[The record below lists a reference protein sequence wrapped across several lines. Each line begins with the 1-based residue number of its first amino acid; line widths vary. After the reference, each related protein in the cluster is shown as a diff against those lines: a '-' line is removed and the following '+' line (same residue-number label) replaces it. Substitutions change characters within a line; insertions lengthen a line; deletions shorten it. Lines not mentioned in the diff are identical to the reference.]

1 MEYWDAYDKFRRPLG
16 YQIKRGDPIP
26 AEARHLVVH
35 MVFYNSKGEI
45 LVQRR
50 ADDKDLAPGMWA
62 FTGGS
67 AMAGENSAAACVRET
82 REEMGFTPD
91 MLEAEL
97 SISFV
102 TRDAIVD
109 VYVIKADVA
118 IGDLRL
124 QKTEVAQARWM
135 GREELLLLARD
146 RERFWQYRYMDMLVR
161 MFDEAEYIWKRA

>member
-1 MEYWDAYDKFRRPLG
+1 MEYWDAYDRFRRPLG
-16 YQIKRGDPIP
+16 YRIRRGDPIP
-26 AEARHLVVH
+26 KDARHLVVH
-35 MVFYNSKGEI
+35 MVYFNSKGEI

-50 ADDKDLAPGMWA
+50 ADHKELAPGLWA

-67 AMAGENSAAACVRET
+67 ATAGESSVDACVRET
-82 REEMGFTPD
+82 QEEMGFVPD
-91 MLEAEL
+91 MREAEL

-124 QKTEVAQARWM
+124 QKTEVAEARWV
-135 GREELLLLARD
+135 GRKELLSLARD
-146 RERFWQYRYMDMLVR
+146 RESFWEYRYMDMLVR
-161 MFDEAEYIWKRA
+161 MLDEAEHIWNRT